1 MTGWD
6 DKSRAATQD
15 GPARPLSALRPS
27 WEEKEGET
35 DKRVL
40 TSTSACPDA
49 PSSVLLSPFNLGPDT
64 SGGGHAV
71 LLPGPRAGTGHGR
84 VGGYLEG
91 AVAGVRIFLFYT
103 LCGTKKAAAALGL
116 HAGLNHLQ
124 LLLSL
129 LANVD

>member
-1 MTGWD
+1 MALP
-6 DKSRAATQD
+6 K
-15 GPARPLSALRPS
+15 PPSALRPS

-35 DKRVL
+35 DKRGL

-49 PSSVLLSPFNLGPDT
+49 PSSVLLSPFNLGLDR
-64 SGGGHAV
+64 SGGGDAV
-71 LLPGPRAGTGHGR
+71 RLSGPQAGTGHGR

-91 AVAGVRIFLFYT
+91 AVAGARICLFYT

-116 HAGLNHLQ
+116 HAGLNNLQ
-124 LLLSL
+124 LLLLL